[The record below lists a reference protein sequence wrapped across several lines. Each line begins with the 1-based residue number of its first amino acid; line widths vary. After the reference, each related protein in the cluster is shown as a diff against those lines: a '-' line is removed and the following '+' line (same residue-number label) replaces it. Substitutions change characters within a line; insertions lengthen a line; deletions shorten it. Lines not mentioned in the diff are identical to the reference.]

1 MSDLAVIVVPAKPAP
16 SAAMAATA
24 PSQAT
29 TAASAPFA
37 KSSAYQPICAN
48 CHPHAATQSN
58 LDTKNSSPT
67 FNSHMIMNQQHP
79 NIFPFAA
86 CGFRYPRS

>member
-1 MSDLAVIVVPAKPAP
+1 MSDLAVIVVPAEPAP
-16 SAAMAATA
+16 SAA
-24 PSQAT
+24 
-29 TAASAPFA
+29 ASAQFA

-48 CHPHAATQSN
+48 FYPHAATQSN

-79 NIFPFAA
+79 NIFPLAA
-86 CGFRYPRS
+86 CGFRHPRS